1 MRIAID
7 IRRIEDF
14 GVGTYIR
21 NLVQKLADRKL
32 DHEYFLLSSP
42 QTNEVIESLPANFRL
57 LRSHQYAGWQMELHL
72 HQLIR
77 SARVELLHIPYLRPA
92 MMIPCRYLMT
102 VHDLADFLYPK
113 HAGWRQ
119 DLRVHLTRRA
129 MLNAE
134 RILAVSRATQRDI
147 ENLFRIPCN
156 HIAVISNALDERFLL
171 AGRLSG
177 QSEGSARMEDV
188 RLVHERYGVHD
199 PFVLYVGS
207 ARPQK
212 NLPRLIEAFAA
223 AKGELVAH
231 PLYQNLKL
239 LIIGDEMSKHPELR
253 HAAART
259 RMSRDVRFLGFVPQ
273 EILRIFYQSAE
284 VFVFPS
290 LHEGFGLPPLEA
302 MAMGTPVVTSNV
314 SSLPEV
320 VGDAAITVHP
330 ENVFDIARGMLRAL
344 TDEAVRNRL
353 RAQGRQRVARFSWD
367 RSIDQLLEI
376 YNATAAEL

>member
-1 MRIAID
+1 MRIGID

-21 NLVQKLADRKL
+21 NLVQKLADRNL
-32 DHEYFLLSSP
+32 DHEYFLLSP
-42 QTNEVIESLPANFRL
+42 PDTIEAVASLPANFRI
-57 LRSHQYAGWQMELHL
+57 LRSHHYAGLQMEVHL
-72 HQLIR
+72 HQLIK

-113 HAGWRQ
+113 YTGWRQ
-119 DLRVHLTRRA
+119 DLRVRLTRRA
-129 MLNAE
+129 MLKAE
-134 RILAVSRATQRDI
+134 RVLAVSRATQRDI
-147 ENLFRIPCN
+147 ENLFQIPWN
-156 HIAVISNALDERFLL
+156 HISVISNALDERFLL

-177 QSEGSARMEDV
+177 QSEGNARMEEV

-199 PFVLYVGS
+199 PFLLYVGS

-223 AKGELVAH
+223 AKGELVTH
-231 PLYQNLKL
+231 PVYQNLKL

-259 RMSRDVRFLGFVPQ
+259 RMTKDVRFLGFVPL

-284 VFVFPS
+284 VFVVPS

-330 ENVFDIARGMLRAL
+330 ENIFDIARGMLRAL
-344 TDEAVRNRL
+344 TDEPLRARL
-353 RAQGRQRVARFSWD
+353 RSQGRQRVARFSWD
-367 RSIDQLLEI
+367 HSIDQLLEI
-376 YNATAAEL
+376 YTATAA

>member
-1 MRIAID
+1 
-7 IRRIEDF
+7 
-14 GVGTYIR
+14 
-21 NLVQKLADRKL
+21 
-32 DHEYFLLSSP
+32 
-42 QTNEVIESLPANFRL
+42 
-57 LRSHQYAGWQMELHL
+57 
-72 HQLIR
+72 
-77 SARVELLHIPYLRPA
+77 
-92 MMIPCRYLMT
+92 MT

-113 HAGWRQ
+113 YTGWRQ
-119 DLRVHLTRRA
+119 DLRVRLTRRA
-129 MLNAE
+129 MMNAE
-134 RILAVSRATQRDI
+134 KVLAVSRATQRDI
-147 ENLFRIPCN
+147 ENLFQIPWN
-156 HIAVISNALDERFLL
+156 HISVISNALDERFLL

-177 QSEGSARMEDV
+177 QSEGNARMEEV

-199 PFVLYVGS
+199 PFLLYVGS

-231 PLYQNLKL
+231 PVYQNLKL

-259 RMSRDVRFLGFVPQ
+259 RMSKDVRFLGFVPT

-284 VFVFPS
+284 AFVFPS

-330 ENVFDIARGMLRAL
+330 ENIFDIARGMLRAL
-344 TDEAVRNRL
+344 TDEQLRTRL

-376 YNATAAEL
+376 YTATAA